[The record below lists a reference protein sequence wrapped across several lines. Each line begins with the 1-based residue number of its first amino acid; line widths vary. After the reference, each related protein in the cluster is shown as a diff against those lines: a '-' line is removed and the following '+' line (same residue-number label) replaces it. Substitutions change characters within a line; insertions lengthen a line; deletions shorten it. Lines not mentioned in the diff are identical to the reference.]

1 MKKALSLGL
10 LILLLGSISLFA
22 DDAKVMP
29 ARLGR
34 FYLAPTYAFGPG
46 VYDWTNPSTGKKES
60 GYHSYDDDEGALKSA
75 FNLGFALE
83 YGIIDW
89 ITGAIQWAPGVTIA
103 SDVDAAV
110 GTSDVNA
117 NGLADIF
124 VGGKI
129 QIIGENAPVKSSQLR
144 FAVGPGVKI
153 PLPGPD
159 FKEQAKNA
167 TKGDDVTASN
177 GDYHVLGAGARLYFD
192 YLINKNFFIDLYSE
206 FLFYPIKQDLEES
219 GFKEYKTLEGYKAS
233 FANADAEVSYGYDL
247 TFELEPA
254 FTTTISPAKPIIFTA
269 GLPINYKYTPGKSYS
284 VSGIPV
290 PAYATAFE
298 KALDAIGGDPTQILT
313 LKPNV
318 SFFFLSWP
326 LPTEFKLSYSVPV
339 WGENLM
345 AKHSITLQVKAYF
358 RVGSAK

>member
-1 MKKALSLGL
+1 MKKVLSLVL
-10 LILLLGSISLFA
+10 FVLLLGSISLFA

-34 FYLAPTYAFGPG
+34 FYIAPTYVFGPG
-46 VYDWTNPSTGKKES
+46 Y
-60 GYHSYDDDEGALKSA
+60 YDDDGDYESFDDGQGALKSA

-103 SDVDAAV
+103 SDVDSAQLSA
-110 GTSDVNA
+110 GGSDVNA
-117 NGLADIF
+117 NGVADLF

-153 PLPGPD
+153 PLPGVD

-167 TKGDDVTASN
+167 AKGDDVTASN

-206 FLFYPIKQDLEES
+206 LLFYPIEQKLEDSSIGGYMAKQPGVDVKM
-219 GFKEYKTLEGYKAS
+219 GH
-233 FANADAEVSYGYDL
+233 GYDL
-247 TFELEPA
+247 TFELEPT
-254 FTTTISPAKPIIFTA
+254 FTTTLSPSKPIIFGA
-269 GLPINYKYTPGKSYS
+269 GLPINYKFTPEKSFS
-284 VSGIPV
+284 ISG
-290 PAYATAFE
+290 AGLAE
-298 KALDAIGGDPTQILT
+298 SAIKTGLEDGLGSSTQILT

-318 SFFFLSWP
+318 SFFFVSWP
-326 LPTEFKLSYSVPV
+326 LPTEFKLSYSAPI
-339 WGENLM
+339 WGESIM

-358 RVGSAK
+358 RTGSAK